1 MSAGATK
8 ATHPPRRA
16 RARRGEG
23 EKLRTQIVDA
33 ASRLLVETGD
43 EDAVSIRAVADAVG
57 VTPPSIYLH
66 FADKNELIFAVC
78 ERYFDELDRVT
89 TAAAAEADDPVESL
103 ILRGRAYV
111 KFGLGNP
118 EPYRVLFMR
127 KPTDTPI
134 TFQYE
139 KIMSSSAFGH
149 LRDAVAGAVEAGR
162 IEGDPMLVS
171 LYLWSVVHGIT
182 SLVISKP
189 SFPWPE
195 IDGLIDDIVRSA
207 LFGVIRRV

>member
-1 MSAGATK
+1 MSTEAAK
-8 ATHPPRRA
+8 AARLPRRV

-23 EKLRTQIVDA
+23 EKLRTLIVEA

-89 TAAAAEADDPVESL
+89 SAVATTADDPVESL

-111 KFGLGNP
+111 RFGLDNP

-127 KPTDTPI
+127 KPMETPI

-149 LRDAVAGAVEAGR
+149 LREAVARAIETGH

-182 SLVISKP
+182 SLLISKP

-195 IDGLIDDIVRSA
+195 IDGLIDQVVRSA
-207 LFGVIRRV
+207 LFGVVRAV

>member
-1 MSAGATK
+1 
-8 ATHPPRRA
+8 
-16 RARRGEG
+16 
-23 EKLRTQIVDA
+23 
-33 ASRLLVETGD
+33 
-43 EDAVSIRAVADAVG
+43 
-57 VTPPSIYLH
+57 
-66 FADKNELIFAVC
+66 
-78 ERYFDELDRVT
+78 
-89 TAAAAEADDPVESL
+89 
-103 ILRGRAYV
+103 
-111 KFGLGNP
+111 
-118 EPYRVLFMR
+118 
-127 KPTDTPI
+127 
-134 TFQYE
+134 
-139 KIMSSSAFGH
+139 MSSSAFGH